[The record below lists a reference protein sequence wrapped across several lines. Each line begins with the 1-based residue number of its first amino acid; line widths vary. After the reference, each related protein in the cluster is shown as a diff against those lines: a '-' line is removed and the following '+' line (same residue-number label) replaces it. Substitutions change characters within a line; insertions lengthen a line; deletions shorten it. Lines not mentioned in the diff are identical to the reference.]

1 MYDEEIEKA
10 VLYYIIFKNE
20 ELDIEESDFI
30 NIKNKLIAKAI
41 EELKLEKEEI
51 SILSVQ
57 SKIKGNQKQILEYIS
72 NLGNNIYGITAE
84 VCYNKLKELS
94 KKRKVF
100 ELAQN
105 ILTNVA
111 EEESIDIYIQ
121 DCIDKL
127 NKIEKIN
134 TKEKTFV
141 EQIAETTSEIERN
154 YNNRNDYSL
163 YTGIFDLDKLTCGL
177 HNQELT
183 IIGARPGMG
192 KTTLTLQIAQEIAKK
207 KNVVFASLEMSQT
220 QLIQK
225 MIAKQSIVNSY
236 KMRLGTLEEGDW
248 EKIAKASIKLS
259 ELNLTINTRV
269 RTIQDI
275 EVIAKRLKN
284 KDKLDLLII
293 DYIQLLKSQGKFNL
307 REQEV
312 AEISRRLKLLSLEI
326 NIPIIALCQL
336 NRNANI
342 GEPTLADWRE
352 SGSLEQDADNII
364 FIYKEN
370 EEDSITTLKLAKQRA
385 GDIGK
390 VKVKFNKQLST
401 FVNLVRWTYEKSN

>member
-20 ELDIEESDFI
+20 ELNIEESDFI

-41 EELKLEKEEI
+41 EELKIEKEEI

-57 SKIKGNQKQILEYIS
+57 SKVKGNQKQILEYIS

-84 VCYNKLKELS
+84 GCYNKLKELS

-100 ELAQN
+100 ELAQS
-105 ILTNVA
+105 ILANVT
-111 EEESIDIYIQ
+111 EEENIDIYIQ

-127 NKIEKIN
+127 NNIEKIN

-141 EQIAETTSEIERN
+141 EQIAETTNEIEKN

-192 KTTLTLQIAQEIAKK
+192 KTTLTLQIAQNIAKE
-207 KNVVFASLEMSQT
+207 KNVVFVSLAMSQT

-236 KMRLGTLEEGDW
+236 KMRLGTLEEGD
-248 EKIAKASIKLS
+248 
-259 ELNLTINTRV
+259 
-269 RTIQDI
+269 
-275 EVIAKRLKN
+275 
-284 KDKLDLLII
+284 
-293 DYIQLLKSQGKFNL
+293 
-307 REQEV
+307 
-312 AEISRRLKLLSLEI
+312 
-326 NIPIIALCQL
+326 
-336 NRNANI
+336 
-342 GEPTLADWRE
+342 
-352 SGSLEQDADNII
+352 
-364 FIYKEN
+364 
-370 EEDSITTLKLAKQRA
+370 
-385 GDIGK
+385 
-390 VKVKFNKQLST
+390 
-401 FVNLVRWTYEKSN
+401 

>member
-30 NIKNKLIAKAI
+30 NMKNKLIAKAI
-41 EELKLEKEEI
+41 EELKLEKQDI

-57 SKIKGNQKQILEYIS
+57 NKIKGNQKQILEYIS

-84 VCYNKLKELS
+84 SCYNRLKELS

-105 ILTNVA
+105 ILANVT
-111 EEESIDIYIQ
+111 EEENIDIYIQ

-127 NKIEKIN
+127 NNIEKIN
-134 TKEKTFV
+134 TKEKTFI
-141 EQIAETTSEIERN
+141 EQIAETTNEIEKN

-192 KTTLTLQIAQEIAKK
+192 KTTLTLQIAQNIAKE

-248 EKIAKASIKLS
+248 EKIARASVQLS

-275 EVIAKRLKN
+275 EIMAKRLKN
-284 KDKLDLLII
+284 KGKLDLLII

-336 NRNANI
+336 NRNANT
-342 GEPTLADWRE
+342 GEPTLADLRE

-364 FIYKEN
+364 FIYKED
-370 EEDSITTLKLAKQRA
+370 EESNLTTLKLAKQRA

-401 FVNLVRWTYEKSN
+401 FVNLVR

>member
-10 VLYYIIFKNE
+10 VLYNIIFEKE
-20 ELDIEESDFI
+20 ELDIEETDFI
-30 NIKNKLIAKAI
+30 STKNKLIAKAI
-41 EELKLEKEEI
+41 QELKTEKEEI

-57 SKIKGNQKQILEYIS
+57 SKTKGNQKQILEYIS
-72 NLGNNIYGITAE
+72 NLGNNVYGITAE

-121 DCIDKL
+121 NCIDKL
-127 NKIEKIN
+127 NNIEKIN
-134 TKEKTFV
+134 VKEKTFR
-141 EQIAETTSEIERN
+141 EQVAETAKEIEKNWR
-154 YNNRNDYSL
+154 NRNDLSL

-192 KTTLTLQIAQEIAKK
+192 KTTLTLQIAQDIAKE
-207 KNVVFASLEMSQT
+207 KNVVFVTLEMSDI

-225 MIAKQSIVNSY
+225 MIAKQSVIDSY
-236 KMRLGTLEEGDW
+236 KMRLGTLEDDDW
-248 EKIAKASIKLS
+248 AKIAEASVKLS
-259 ELNLTINTRV
+259 DLNLTINTKV
-269 RTIQDI
+269 RTIQDV
-275 EVIAKRLKN
+275 EVMAKRLKN
-284 KDKLDLLII
+284 KGKIDLLII
-293 DYIQLLKSQGKFNL
+293 DYIQLLKAKGKFNL

-326 NIPIIALCQL
+326 DIPIIALCQL
-336 NRNANI
+336 NRNANT
-342 GEPTLADWRE
+342 GEPTLADLRE

-370 EEDSITTLKLAKQRA
+370 EESNITTLKLAKQRA
-385 GDIGK
+385 GDTGK
-390 VKVKFNKQLST
+390 VKVKFNKKIST
-401 FVNLVRWTYEKSN
+401 FVNLVR

>member
-10 VLYYIIFKNE
+10 VLYYIILKKE
-20 ELDIEESDFI
+20 ELDIEEADFI
-30 NIKNKLIAKAI
+30 NIKNKMMAKAI
-41 EELKLEKEEI
+41 EELKLEKQDI

-57 SKIKGNQKQILEYIS
+57 NKIKGDQKQILEYIS

-84 VCYNKLKELS
+84 SCYNRLKELS

-105 ILTNVA
+105 ILANVA
-111 EEESIDIYIQ
+111 EKENIDIYIQ

-127 NKIEKIN
+127 NNIEKIN

-141 EQIAETTSEIERN
+141 EQIAETTNEIEKN

-192 KTTLTLQIAQEIAKK
+192 KTTLTLQIAQNIAKE

-225 MIAKQSIVNSY
+225 MIAKQSVVNSY

-248 EKIAKASIKLS
+248 EKIARASVQLS

-275 EVIAKRLKN
+275 EIMAKRLKN
-284 KDKLDLLII
+284 KGKLDLLII

-336 NRNANI
+336 NRNANT
-342 GEPTLADWRE
+342 GEPTLADLRE

-364 FIYKEN
+364 FIYKED
-370 EEDSITTLKLAKQRA
+370 EESNLTTLKLAKQRA

-401 FVNLVRWTYEKSN
+401 FVNLVR

>member
-20 ELDIEESDFI
+20 ELEIEESDFI
-30 NIKNKLIAKAI
+30 NIKNKMIAKAV
-41 EELKLEKEEI
+41 EELKQKKEDI

-57 SKIKGNQKQILEYIS
+57 SKVKGNQKQILEYIS
-72 NLGNNIYGITAE
+72 NLGNNIYGIAAE
-84 VCYNKLKELS
+84 GCYNRLKELS

-105 ILTNVA
+105 ILANVT
-111 EEESIDIYIQ
+111 EEENIDIYIQ

-127 NKIEKIN
+127 NNIEKIN
-134 TKEKTFV
+134 TKEKTFI
-141 EQIAETTSEIERN
+141 EQIAETTSEIEKN
-154 YNNRNDYSL
+154 YNNRNDMSL

-192 KTTLTLQIAQEIAKK
+192 KTTLTLQIAQDIAKV
-207 KNVVFASLEMSQT
+207 KNVVFVSLEMSQT

-225 MIAKQSIVNSY
+225 MISKKSIVNSY
-236 KMRLGTLEEGDW
+236 KMRLGTLEECDW
-248 EKIAKASIKLS
+248 EKIARASIQLS
-259 ELNLTINTRV
+259 ELHLTINTRV

-275 EVIAKRLKN
+275 EVMAKKLKN

-336 NRNANI
+336 NRNANT
-342 GEPTLADWRE
+342 GEPTLADLRE

-364 FIYKEN
+364 FIYKED
-370 EEDSITTLKLAKQRA
+370 EESNITTLKLAKQRA

-401 FVNLVRWTYEKSN
+401 FVNLVR

>member
-1 MYDEEIEKA
+1 
-10 VLYYIIFKNE
+10 
-20 ELDIEESDFI
+20 
-30 NIKNKLIAKAI
+30 
-41 EELKLEKEEI
+41 
-51 SILSVQ
+51 
-57 SKIKGNQKQILEYIS
+57 
-72 NLGNNIYGITAE
+72 
-84 VCYNKLKELS
+84 
-94 KKRKVF
+94 
-100 ELAQN
+100 
-105 ILTNVA
+105 
-111 EEESIDIYIQ
+111 
-121 DCIDKL
+121 
-127 NKIEKIN
+127 
-134 TKEKTFV
+134 
-141 EQIAETTSEIERN
+141 
-154 YNNRNDYSL
+154 
-163 YTGIFDLDKLTCGL
+163 
-177 HNQELT
+177 
-183 IIGARPGMG
+183 MG

-275 EVIAKRLKN
+275 EVMAKRLKN

-326 NIPIIALCQL
+326 NIPIIAICQL

-342 GEPTLADWRE
+342 GEPTLADLRE

-370 EEDSITTLKLAKQRA
+370 EEDNITTLKLAKQRA

-401 FVNLVRWTYEKSN
+401 FVNLVR

>member
-30 NIKNKLIAKAI
+30 NMKNKLIAKAI
-41 EELKLEKEEI
+41 EELKLEKQDI

-57 SKIKGNQKQILEYIS
+57 NKIKGNQKQILEYIS

-84 VCYNKLKELS
+84 SCYNRLKELS

-105 ILTNVA
+105 ILANVT
-111 EEESIDIYIQ
+111 EEENIDIYIQ

-127 NKIEKIN
+127 NNIEKIN
-134 TKEKTFV
+134 TKEKTFI
-141 EQIAETTSEIERN
+141 EQIAETTNEIEKN

-192 KTTLTLQIAQEIAKK
+192 KTTLTLQIAQNIAKE

-248 EKIAKASIKLS
+248 EKIARASIQLS

-275 EVIAKRLKN
+275 EVMAKRLKN
-284 KDKLDLLII
+284 KGKLDLLII

-336 NRNANI
+336 NRNANT
-342 GEPTLADWRE
+342 GEPTLADLRE

-364 FIYKEN
+364 FIYKED
-370 EEDSITTLKLAKQRA
+370 EESNLTTLKLAKQRA

-401 FVNLVRWTYEKSN
+401 FVNLVR

>member
-10 VLYYIIFKNE
+10 VLYNIIFKKE
-20 ELDIEESDFI
+20 ELDIEETDFI
-30 NIKNKLIAKAI
+30 STKNKLIAKAI
-41 EELKLEKEEI
+41 QELKTEKEEI

-57 SKIKGNQKQILEYIS
+57 SKTKGNQKQILEYIS
-72 NLGNNIYGITAE
+72 DLGNNVYGTTAE
-84 VCYNKLKELS
+84 SCYNKLKELS

-105 ILTNVA
+105 ILSNVT

-121 DCIDKL
+121 NCIDKL
-127 NKIEKIN
+127 NNIEKIN
-134 TKEKTFV
+134 VKEKTFR
-141 EQIAETTSEIERN
+141 EQVAETAKEIEKNWR
-154 YNNRNDYSL
+154 NRNDLSL

-192 KTTLTLQIAQEIAKK
+192 KTTLTLQIAQNIAKE
-207 KNVVFASLEMSQT
+207 KNVVFVSLEMSDI

-225 MIAKQSIVNSY
+225 MIAKYSMINSY
-236 KMRLGTLEEGDW
+236 KMRLGTLEDNDW
-248 EKIAKASIKLS
+248 NKIAEASVKIS
-259 ELNLTINTRV
+259 DLNLRVNTKI
-269 RTIQDI
+269 RTIQDV
-275 EVIAKRLKN
+275 EVMAKRLKN
-284 KDKLDLLII
+284 IGKIDLLII
-293 DYIQLLKSQGKFNL
+293 DYIQLLKAQGKFSL

-326 NIPIIALCQL
+326 DIPIIALCQL
-336 NRNANI
+336 NRNANT
-342 GEPTLADWRE
+342 GEPSLADLRE

-370 EEDSITTLKLAKQRA
+370 EESNITTLKLAKQRA
-385 GDIGK
+385 GDTGK
-390 VKVKFNKQLST
+390 VKVKFIKKIST
-401 FVNLVRWTYEKSN
+401 FVNLAR

>member
-30 NIKNKLIAKAI
+30 NMKNKLIAKAI
-41 EELKLEKEEI
+41 EELKLEKQDI

-57 SKIKGNQKQILEYIS
+57 NKIKGNQKQILEYIS

-84 VCYNKLKELS
+84 SCYNRLKELS

-105 ILTNVA
+105 ILANVT
-111 EEESIDIYIQ
+111 EEENIDIYIQ

-127 NKIEKIN
+127 NNIEKIN
-134 TKEKTFV
+134 TKEKTFI
-141 EQIAETTSEIERN
+141 EQIAETTNEIEKN

-192 KTTLTLQIAQEIAKK
+192 KTTLTLQIAQNIAKE

-248 EKIAKASIKLS
+248 EKIAKASVQLS

-275 EVIAKRLKN
+275 EVMAKRLKN
-284 KDKLDLLII
+284 KGKLDLLII

-336 NRNANI
+336 NRNANT
-342 GEPTLADWRE
+342 GEPTLADLRE

-364 FIYKEN
+364 FIYKED
-370 EEDSITTLKLAKQRA
+370 EESNLTTLKLAKQRA

-401 FVNLVRWTYEKSN
+401 FVNLVR

>member
-30 NIKNKLIAKAI
+30 NMKNKLIAKAI
-41 EELKLEKEEI
+41 EELKLEKQDI

-57 SKIKGNQKQILEYIS
+57 NKIKGNQKQILEYIS

-84 VCYNKLKELS
+84 SCYNRLKELS

-105 ILTNVA
+105 ILANVT
-111 EEESIDIYIQ
+111 EEENIDIYIQ

-127 NKIEKIN
+127 NNIEKIN
-134 TKEKTFV
+134 TKEKTFI
-141 EQIAETTSEIERN
+141 EQIAETTNEIEKN

-192 KTTLTLQIAQEIAKK
+192 KTTLTLQIAQNIAKE

-248 EKIAKASIKLS
+248 EKIAKASVQLS

-275 EVIAKRLKN
+275 EVMAKRLKN
-284 KDKLDLLII
+284 KGKLDLLII

-336 NRNANI
+336 NRNANT
-342 GEPTLADWRE
+342 GEPTLADLRE

-364 FIYKEN
+364 FIYKED
-370 EEDSITTLKLAKQRA
+370 EESNLTTLKLAKQRA

-401 FVNLVRWTYEKSN
+401 FVNLVRWNI

>member
-10 VLYYIIFKNE
+10 VLYYIILKKE
-20 ELDIEESDFI
+20 ELDIEEADFI
-30 NIKNKLIAKAI
+30 NIKNKMMAKAI
-41 EELKLEKEEI
+41 EELKLEKQDI

-57 SKIKGNQKQILEYIS
+57 NKIKGDQKQILEYIS

-84 VCYNKLKELS
+84 SCYNRLKELS

-105 ILTNVA
+105 ILANVA
-111 EEESIDIYIQ
+111 EKENIDIYIQ

-127 NKIEKIN
+127 NNIEKIN

-141 EQIAETTSEIERN
+141 EQIAETTNEIEKN

-192 KTTLTLQIAQEIAKK
+192 KTTLTLQIAQNIAKE

-225 MIAKQSIVNSY
+225 MIAKQSVVNSY

-248 EKIAKASIKLS
+248 EKIARASVQLS

-275 EVIAKRLKN
+275 EIMAKRLKN
-284 KDKLDLLII
+284 KGKLELLII

-336 NRNANI
+336 NRNANT
-342 GEPTLADWRE
+342 GEPTLADLRE

-364 FIYKEN
+364 FIYKED
-370 EEDSITTLKLAKQRA
+370 EESNLTTLKLAKQRA

-401 FVNLVRWTYEKSN
+401 FVNLVR

>member
-10 VLYYIIFKNE
+10 VLFYMIIKKE

-30 NIKNKLIAKAI
+30 NQKNKAIAKAI
-41 EELKLEKEEI
+41 IKLRRAKEEI

-57 SKIKGNQKQILEYIS
+57 SKTEGNQKQILEYIS
-72 NLGNNIYGITAE
+72 NLGNNIYGIT
-84 VCYNKLKELS
+84 VDSCYNKLKELS
-94 KKRKVF
+94 KKRKVY
-100 ELAQN
+100 ELAQK
-105 ILTNVA
+105 ILGEITETENV
-111 EEESIDIYIQ
+111 DIYIQ

-127 NKIEKIN
+127 NNIEKIN
-134 TKEKTFV
+134 TKEKTFK
-141 EQIAETTSEIERN
+141 EQVAETASEIERN
-154 YNNRNDYSL
+154 YLNRNDYSL

-192 KTTLTLQIAQEIAKK
+192 KTTLTLQIAQNIAKE
-207 KNVVFASLEMSQT
+207 KNVMFVSLEMSDI

-225 MIAKQSIVNSY
+225 MIAKHSMINSY
-236 KMRLGTLEEGDW
+236 KMRLGTLEDSDW
-248 EKIAKASIKLS
+248 NKIAEASVKIS
-259 ELNLTINTRV
+259 DLNLRVNTKI
-269 RTIQDI
+269 RTIQEI
-275 EVIAKRLKN
+275 ELIAKRLKN
-284 KDKLDLLII
+284 KEEIDLLII

-312 AEISRRLKLLSLEI
+312 AEISRRLKLLSLEL

-342 GEPTLADWRE
+342 GEPTLADLRE

-364 FIYKEN
+364 FIYKED
-370 EEDSITTLKLAKQRA
+370 EESNLTTLKLAKQRA
-385 GDIGK
+385 GDTGK
-390 VKVKFNKQLST
+390 VKVKFNKQLSM
-401 FVNLVRWTYEKSN
+401 FVNLVR